1 MKLSTRREP
10 PNMQWHIERHG
21 TVSSTM
27 EIAARHATRGA
38 PAGLVIVA
46 EEQTTG
52 RGRLGR
58 VWLAPSG
65 TSLLFTALFRPSL
78 EAARSG
84 ELSRLIA
91 RQAGDAIAE
100 VTGVRPKVKD
110 PNDLLI
116 EGKKIAGILCQTS
129 IRGDQLDYLLVGIG
143 LNVNIPPDQL
153 PFPTATSLMAVTG
166 ATQDR
171 ERLLTTILTRLE
183 QLPEL
188 ADASEDNHLGRS
200 EQRPYQNPL

>member
-1 MKLSTRREP
+1 
-10 PNMQWHIERHG
+10 MQWHIERHG
-21 TVSSTM
+21 TVGSTM
-27 EIAARHATRGA
+27 EIAAGHATRGA

-58 VWLAPSG
+58 VWLAPPG
-65 TSLLFTALFRPSL
+65 TSLLFTALFRPSM

-153 PFPTATSLMAVTG
+153 PFPTATSLLAVTG

-171 ERLLTTILTRLE
+171 ERLLATILTRLE

-188 ADASEDNHLGRS
+188 ADAREENHLGRS
-200 EQRPYQNPL
+200 ERRPYQNPL